1 MFAAKRYKT
10 SLFWINDGTAPRPY
24 QVCRRKAE
32 VLWLMGRWQ
41 ETEPVYR
48 RNVDWTAAEPALAVQ
63 SLNDLGWVLS
73 LRGGGDEALELFG
86 RAAQISERLGDKP
99 GLACALRY
107 SGNVFQRRGQSGE
120 ALDHY
125 LRALE
130 LSRQAGDET
139 GMAGTLNSIAN
150 IESLRGDHP
159 GSLARYQQ
167 ALEILERIGSDSQ
180 QAVVIGN
187 IGVVYCEMREFG
199 QALGMFQ
206 RAATLSATA
215 GDKFQR
221 AAALGNMTLLHTQLG
236 NYSVAREMAG
246 QRIRIAREIGDEK
259 GLSISLNHLGII
271 HAALRDYG
279 LAAGYFEQAI
289 AIARR
294 QGIRYFLKDFLI
306 QLAETSIAVGDTL
319 RAETALNEART
330 VAAEIGDA
338 AGALKCRKLAA
349 DLTAFTDP
357 GAAAAQ
363 LEALLPESSNESL
376 TADIHAALFAISR
389 SPEHREQAAA
399 LYRSLH
405 RQTQAVE
412 YAEKLVRLEA

>member
-1 MFAAKRYKT
+1 
-10 SLFWINDGTAPRPY
+10 
-24 QVCRRKAE
+24 
-32 VLWLMGRWQ
+32 MGRWQ

-130 LSRQAGDET
+130 LSRQAGDEV